1 MSNNNQ
7 FLRQLLIIRK
17 IQSDNSKSIFPS
29 VNDLINYLKKED
41 IERSV
46 LTIKRDFLSIRV
58 DLMIDLEFDRKE
70 KGYFISSKIEDNSV
84 IQTALE
90 SFEILSSI
98 NRDGRMPEFI
108 ISEKRRS
115 KGTEHFYLI
124 MKAIEEKSKITFK
137 YQKYDSDAKTEPI
150 VEPHAIKE
158 SKGRWYL
165 LGVAKGE
172 YEIKAYALD
181 RIIEID
187 EVAENFKKRID
198 RGIIEK
204 KYDAC
209 FAMFTSN
216 EPAQK
221 VVLSFDKRDGNYIN
235 SYPIHHSQKTESKN
249 DNVIVTLN
257 IKITLDFI
265 MELMSRAWSL
275 EVIEPISLRNQL
287 YEIFKNASERNKQNQ
302 Q

>member
-17 IQSDNSKSIFPS
+17 IQTDNSKNIFPS
-29 VNDLINYLKKED
+29 IEDLISYLKKEN
-41 IERSV
+41 IERSI
-46 LTIKRDFLSIRV
+46 LTIKRDFSSIRA

-70 KGYFISSKIEDNSV
+70 KGYFINSKIEDSSIV
-84 IQTALE
+84 QTALE

-108 ISEKRRS
+108 ISEKRKS
-115 KGTEHFYLI
+115 KGTEYFYLI
-124 MKAIEEKSKITFK
+124 MKAIEEKSRITFR
-137 YQKYDSDAKTEPI
+137 YQKYDSNIVTEPI

-158 SKGRWYL
+158 SRGRWYL
-165 LGVAKGE
+165 LAVEKGE
-172 YEIKAYALD
+172 VEIKAYALD
-181 RIIEID
+181 RISRIRENGG
-187 EVAENFKKRID
+187 NFKKRIG
-198 RGIIEK
+198 REIIEK
-204 KYDAC
+204 KYDDC

-235 SYPIHHSQKTESKN
+235 SFPIHHSQKTEYRN
-249 DNVIVTLN
+249 DNVIVTLD

-287 YEIFKNASERNKQNQ
+287 HEIFKKASERNKQNQ
-302 Q
+302 